1 MWTMRPVFVSWLKCS
16 LARQWPAAYAIDDV
30 MQMSFPDAISVIS
43 HAVALWE
50 FFFVVVAVLTI
61 GPFYDILL

>member
-1 MWTMRPVFVSWLKCS
+1 MDNEASVCVLTQVLSGT
-16 LARQWPAAYAIDDV
+16 PAAYAIDDV